1 MKKMELLKAVRIAL
15 AVSLSYSGGAA
26 AQAKLLQKFEQKLGL
41 QPKADLKADVK
52 VGAQGAEGSPNH
64 RQEWLLPTADQITMS
79 RAILFRPDGKGPFR
93 LALIAH
99 ASPQS
104 RQERAKMPQP
114 EYPAL
119 AAALVARGFAV
130 IIPQRLGHGKT
141 GGPYLEDPEGCDN
154 GEYVLSAQATGEA
167 IEAAM
172 NFMRTQS
179 FIRKDSAVIVGHDAG
194 GWGALYLADQSG
206 KNISSIIV
214 FAPGRGARKD
224 NRAGSVCAPDKLIAA
239 VTDFGD
245 GAKVPVTWF
254 VAQNDSYF
262 TPEFSKQMADAF
274 AEEGDKMDF
283 QIVAPYGDEGHALAE
298 TTDQALMEQLLAS
311 VKGLAV
317 QAPAAPAQGVAAKGK
332 Q

>member
-1 MKKMELLKAVRIAL
+1 MRKLELFKAVPLAL
-15 AVSLSYSGGAA
+15 AVSLWCGVPAA
-26 AQAKLLQKFEQKLGL
+26 AQAKLLQKLEQKLGL
-41 QPKADLKADVK
+41 QPK

-99 ASPQS
+99 ASPQT
-104 RQERAKMPQP
+104 RQERVKMPQP

-130 IIPQRLGHGKT
+130 IVPQRLGHGKT
-141 GGPYLEDPEGCDN
+141 GGPYLEDPEGCET
-154 GEYVLSAQATGEA
+154 GEYALSAQATAEA

-172 NFMRTQS
+172 NFMRAQP
-179 FIRKDSAVIVGHDAG
+179 FIRKDAAVIVGHDAG
-194 GWGALYLADQSG
+194 GWGALSLADQSP
-206 KNISSIIV
+206 KSVSAIV
-214 FAPGRGARKD
+214 VFSPGRGGRKD

-254 VAQNDSYF
+254 VAQNDSTF
-262 TPEFSKQMADAF
+262 APEFSKQMADAF
-274 AEEGDKMDF
+274 AEEAGAVDF
-283 QIVAPYGDEGHALAE
+283 QIVPPYGDEGHALAE
-298 TTDQALMEQLLAS
+298 TNDQALMEQLLAG

-317 QAPAAPAQGVAAKGK
+317 QAPAAPTQGVAAKGR

>member
-1 MKKMELLKAVRIAL
+1 MRKLELLKAVPLAL
-15 AVSLSYSGGAA
+15 AVSLSYAAPAA
-26 AQAKLLQKFEQKLGL
+26 AQAKLLQKLEQKLGL
-41 QPKADLKADVK
+41 QPK

-79 RAILFRPDGKGPFR
+79 RAILFRPEGKGPFR

-99 ASPQS
+99 ASPPT
-104 RQERAKMPQP
+104 REARAKMSQP

-119 AAALVARGFAV
+119 AATLVARGFAV
-130 IIPQRLGHGKT
+130 IVPQRLGHGKT
-141 GGPYLEDPEGCDN
+141 GGPYLEDPEGCDS

-172 NFMRTQS
+172 NFMRGQP
-179 FIRKDSAVIVGHDAG
+179 FIRKDAAVIVGEDAG
-194 GWGALYLADQSG
+194 GWGALYLADQSA
-206 KNISSIIV
+206 KNVSAIVV
-214 FAPGRGARKD
+214 FAPGRGGRKD
-224 NRAGSVCAPDKLIAA
+224 NRAGAFCAPDKLIAA

-262 TPEFSKQMADAF
+262 TPDFSKQMADAF
-274 AEEGDKMDF
+274 AEEAGAVDF
-283 QIVAPYGDEGHALAE
+283 QIVPPYGDEGHALA
-298 TTDQALMEQLLAS
+298 TTGDQALMEQLLAN
-311 VKGLAV
+311 VKGLAL
-317 QAPAAPAQGVAAKGK
+317 QAPTSPVAPTQGVAAKGK

>member
-1 MKKMELLKAVRIAL
+1 MELFKAVPLVL
-15 AVSLSYSGGAA
+15 AVSLSYGGPAA
-26 AQAKLLQKFEQKLGL
+26 AQAKLLQKLEQKLGL
-41 QPKADLKADVK
+41 QPK

-99 ASPQS
+99 ASPPS
-104 RQERAKMPQP
+104 RDARAKMPQP

-130 IIPQRLGHGKT
+130 IVPQRLGHGKT
-141 GGPYLEDPEGCDN
+141 GGPYLEDPDGCDN
-154 GEYVLSAQATGEA
+154 GEYALSAQATGEA

-172 NFMRTQS
+172 NFMRAQP
-179 FIRKDSAVIVGHDAG
+179 FIRKDSAVIAGDDAG
-194 GWGALYLADQSG
+194 GWGALSLADQSP
-206 KNISSIIV
+206 KNVSVIV
-214 FAPGRGARKD
+214 VFSPGRGGRKD
-224 NRAGSVCAPDKLIAA
+224 NRAGLVCAPDKLIAA

-245 GAKVPVTWF
+245 GAKVPVSWF

-274 AEEGDKMDF
+274 AEEAGAVDF
-283 QIVAPYGDEGHALAE
+283 QIVASYGDEGHALAE
-298 TTDQALMEQLLAS
+298 TNDQALMEQLLAS

-317 QAPAAPAQGVAAKGK
+317 QVPAAPTQGVAAKGK

>member
-1 MKKMELLKAVRIAL
+1 MRKLELLKAATLAL
-15 AVSLSYSGGAA
+15 AISLSYAAPAA
-26 AQAKLLQKFEQKLGL
+26 AQAKLLQKLEQKLGL
-41 QPKADLKADVK
+41 QPK

-99 ASPQS
+99 ASPPT
-104 RQERAKMPQP
+104 RQERAKMSQP

-141 GGPYLEDPEGCDN
+141 GGPYLEDPEGCDT
-154 GEYVLSAQATGEA
+154 GEYALSAQATGEA

-172 NFMRTQS
+172 NFMRTQP
-179 FIRKDSAVIVGHDAG
+179 FIRKDAAVIVGHDAG
-194 GWGALYLADQSG
+194 GWGALSLADQSPKG
-206 KNISSIIV
+206 VTAIVV
-214 FAPGRGARKD
+214 FAPGRGGRKY
-224 NRAGSVCAPDKLIAA
+224 NRAGLVCAPDKLIAA

-245 GAKVPVTWF
+245 GAKVPVSWF

-262 TPEFSKQMADAF
+262 SPEFSKQMADAF
-274 AEEGDKMDF
+274 AEEAGAVNF
-283 QIVAPYGDEGHALAE
+283 QIVAAYGDEGHALAE
-298 TTDQALMEQLLAS
+298 TADQALMEQLLAG

-317 QAPAAPAQGVAAKGK
+317 QVPAAPVQGAAAKAK

>member
-1 MKKMELLKAVRIAL
+1 MRKLELFKAVPLVL
-15 AVSLSYSGGAA
+15 AVSLSYGAPAA
-26 AQAKLLQKFEQKLGL
+26 AQAKLLQKLEQKLGL
-41 QPKADLKADVK
+41 QPK

-99 ASPQS
+99 ASPQT
-104 RQERAKMPQP
+104 RQERAKIPQP

-141 GGPYLEDPEGCDN
+141 GGPYLEDPDGCDN
-154 GEYVLSAQATGEA
+154 GEYAMSAQATGEA
-167 IEAAM
+167 ISSAM
-172 NFMRTQS
+172 TFMRTQP
-179 FIRKDSAVIVGHDAG
+179 FIRKDAAVIAGHDAG
-194 GWGALYLADQSG
+194 GWGALSLADQSP
-206 KNISSIIV
+206 KNVSSIIV
-214 FAPGRGARKD
+214 FAPGRGVRKD

-245 GAKVPVTWF
+245 GAKVPVSWF
-254 VAQNDSYF
+254 VAQNDSTF

-274 AEEGDKMDF
+274 AEEAGAVDF
-283 QIVAPYGDEGHALAE
+283 HIVASCGDEGHALAE
-298 TTDQALMEQLLAS
+298 TSDQALMEQLLAG

-317 QAPAAPAQGVAAKGK
+317 AAPAAAAIQPQGVAAGK
-332 Q
+332 TKAKQ

>member
-1 MKKMELLKAVRIAL
+1 MRKPELFKAATL
-15 AVSLSYSGGAA
+15 AFAVSLWCGAPAA
-26 AQAKLLQKFEQKLGL
+26 AQAKLLQKLQEKLGV
-41 QPKADLKADVK
+41 QPK
-52 VGAQGAEGSPNH
+52 VGAQGAEGSPNR

-99 ASPQS
+99 ASPPA
-104 RQERAKMPQP
+104 RDARAKMPQP

-130 IIPQRLGHGKT
+130 IVPQRLGHGKT

-154 GEYVLSAQATGEA
+154 GEYALSAQATGEA
-167 IEAAM
+167 ISTAM
-172 NFMRTQS
+172 TFMRAQP
-179 FIRKDSAVIVGHDAG
+179 FIRKDAAVIVGDDAG
-194 GWGALYLADQSG
+194 GWGALSLADQSP
-206 KNISSIIV
+206 KSVSAIVV
-214 FAPGRGARKD
+214 FAPGRGGRKD
-224 NRAGSVCAPDKLIAA
+224 NRAGSVCAPDKLISA

-245 GAKVPVTWF
+245 GAKVPVTWL

-274 AEEGDKMDF
+274 AEEAGAVDF

-298 TTDQALMEQLLAS
+298 TADQALMEQLLAG
-311 VKGLAV
+311 VKGLGIQV
-317 QAPAAPAQGVAAKGK
+317 PVAPAQGVAAKGK

>member
-1 MKKMELLKAVRIAL
+1 MRKLELLKAVPLAL
-15 AVSLSYSGGAA
+15 AVSLSYAAPAA
-26 AQAKLLQKFEQKLGL
+26 AQAKLLQKLEQKLGL
-41 QPKADLKADVK
+41 QPK

-79 RAILFRPDGKGPFR
+79 RAILFRPEGKGPFR

-99 ASPQS
+99 ASPPT
-104 RQERAKMPQP
+104 REARAKMSQP

-119 AAALVARGFAV
+119 AATLVARGFAV
-130 IIPQRLGHGKT
+130 IVPQRLGHGKT
-141 GGPYLEDPEGCDN
+141 GGPYLEDPEGCDS

-172 NFMRTQS
+172 NFMRGQP
-179 FIRKDSAVIVGHDAG
+179 FIRKDAAVIVGEDAG
-194 GWGALYLADQSG
+194 GWGALYLADQSA
-206 KNISSIIV
+206 KNVSAIVV
-214 FAPGRGARKD
+214 FAPGRGGRKD
-224 NRAGSVCAPDKLIAA
+224 NRAGAVCAPDKLIAA

-262 TPEFSKQMADAF
+262 TPDFSKQMADAF
-274 AEEGDKMDF
+274 AEEAGAVDF
-283 QIVAPYGDEGHALAE
+283 QIVPPYGDEGHALA
-298 TTDQALMEQLLAS
+298 TTGDQALMEQLLAN
-311 VKGLAV
+311 VKGLAL
-317 QAPAAPAQGVAAKGK
+317 QAPTSPVAPTQGVAAKGK